1 MTLSVSNLYNIH
13 LEFSTNSR
21 HTLKE
26 LKKRIERKLIV
37 NVLELLETKNTIS
50 PSLISSLIWMT
61 AGSSIR
67 LLRLK

>member
-13 LEFSTNSR
+13 LEFSTNSS

-50 PSLISSLIWMT
+50 PSLISTLIWMT